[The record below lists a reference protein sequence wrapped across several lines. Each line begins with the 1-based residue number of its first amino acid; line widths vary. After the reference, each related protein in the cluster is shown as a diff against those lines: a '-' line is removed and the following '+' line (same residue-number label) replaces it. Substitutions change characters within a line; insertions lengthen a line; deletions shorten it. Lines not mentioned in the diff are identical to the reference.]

1 MSDTD
6 IVPASPG
13 ILGPMF
19 TLAKRELVRFLRQ
32 RSRVASALLQP
43 IIFFLFFGAALQNS
57 IKLPGSGD
65 NASFQLYL
73 FPGTIVMIVMFTAIF
88 STISIIEDRREGF
101 LQSVL
106 VAPASRFSMVM
117 GKLLGGSILAMMQ
130 GALFMLAAFFLPL
143 HMDAAAWLESFAVMA
158 LISVALCGLGFLIA
172 WRMDSSQGFHAIMM
186 LFLFPMLILSGA
198 FFPQAGVPGWLA
210 VIMGINPLT
219 YGLATLRHVMLGAN
233 APDYLPGFALSLTI
247 TAVFAAAT
255 VFGSVAV
262 SATRTTGDLQ

>member
-1 MSDTD
+1 
-6 IVPASPG
+6 
-13 ILGPMF
+13 
-19 TLAKRELVRFLRQ
+19 
-32 RSRVASALLQP
+32 
-43 IIFFLFFGAALQNS
+43 
-57 IKLPGSGD
+57 
-65 NASFQLYL
+65 
-73 FPGTIVMIVMFTAIF
+73 
-88 STISIIEDRREGF
+88 
-101 LQSVL
+101 
-106 VAPASRFSMVM
+106 
-117 GKLLGGSILAMMQ
+117 
-130 GALFMLAAFFLPL
+130 
-143 HMDAAAWLESFAVMA
+143 MA